1 MTPPGASAAQL
12 AGAAVAGVR
21 DDPAGRLRLMRALY
35 ESRPPGSRH
44 LPYRRAM
51 TAFMRWQLRRGLL
64 EPPGAPRPGS
74 EWWRALNAAVLRDI
88 AESRHLVAGAPG
100 DASSPAVEAV
110 VDFIRRPSAAGW
122 YRAHNISIALAYLN
136 NGDLAVREG
145 RVERFFL
152 NVVLLRVL
160 YAHALVA
167 APRLALG
174 WLSPVAPV
182 LGDPR
187 VGTTGIFL
195 SLSRV
200 LPNRYPLGDDVAPF
214 VAGENG
220 FGRLLDYGIIQPRLR
235 GLYDWS
241 ARGAGP
247 ARDRTAAR
255 RGDPRLRL
263 GPGGGLRLDA
273 ATPRARPAGP
283 AAGPRRAS
291 RPVARALENP
301 ARSGVPLDVET
312 SAQSCPLAGTS
323 RRARSATSCDSRPDA
338 RSAEQTAWRKS

>member
-1 MTPPGASAAQL
+1 M
-12 AGAAVAGVR
+12 AGVR

-64 EPPGAPRPGS
+64 EPAGAPRPGS
-74 EWWRALNAAVLRDI
+74 QWWRALNEAVLRDI

-100 DASSPAVEAV
+100 GASSPAVEAV
-110 VDFIRRPSAAGW
+110 VDFIRRPSAARW
-122 YRAHNISIALAYLN
+122 YRAHNVSIVRAYLA
-136 NGDLAVREG
+136 NGDLAAREG

-235 GLYDWS
+235 ALYDWS
-241 ARGAGP
+241 ARGAGS
-247 ARDRTAAR
+247 ARGSRGCSSGTSPPTPGTPPRPPTGR
-255 RGDPRLRL
+255 RR
-263 GPGGGLRLDA
+263 
-273 ATPRARPAGP
+273 
-283 AAGPRRAS
+283 
-291 RPVARALENP
+291 P
-301 ARSGVPLDVET
+301 ARSPGSPGGWSPPGPTVPG
-312 SAQSCPLAGTS
+312 APR
-323 RRARSATSCDSRPDA
+323 RRARSFPAIFHRARRAAPRSLRPSARRSRSRGLPPSPPA
-338 RSAEQTAWRKS
+338 APRGWRSR